1 MDVPKEDDILLLA
14 DEKFDFDLSLSSS
27 SANEDDEVF
36 FGPVGHKERCVAASL
51 ELNHHIPEEPLL
63 PASESHF
70 TWSPLTGE
78 KFVEVYKEA
87 HLLALQIES
96 KSKTKAARDV
106 TAEDL
111 WSQGMERFIQESKL
125 KISLFE
131 KENEMKKSPKS
142 LKRETYYL
150 SDSPLRGPPLLGTQ
164 TPSGMALPSPPA
176 QTQGPPHSPR
186 SSLPVEPSSA
196 HPPNQAGTQR
206 KVISKLVRPRASSV
220 RGKNIHVA
228 TEQPMKRIP
237 ASPSNMKV
245 FSEKESHR
253 DMPPDKSSATRELTS
268 LPAGGSRLVQGK
280 RSLPVPNKLGLKKT
294 LLKPAGYAGGLSRKS
309 SSSGSVSAVISS
321 PCASPAAGR
330 ARSSEPASISA
341 GSSPPLSNSSP
352 SGRTGPA
359 TPWQTVQAGPAGTSC
374 GQSRWAATAEVM
386 AEPAKAPTPGVLARA
401 PTPER
406 GGPGLSSGSTW
417 SQPCQLNAAWN
428 ARRRDSSL
436 LCRTRAVPTPTSQF
450 KIPKFATGEPPD
462 SATPK
467 SCRAQRPQSCTSAG
481 RVIVH
486 STPARRSSVAAPQSL
501 VSSTR
506 TPMSTK
512 HVSALPTPASRR
524 LSGLPFVTP
533 KTMPRALASPL
544 YVSARRLSSEP
555 REKSSVRAAPTRG
568 GNSKA
573 ASRREDSS
581 PDGPFSPPSAVPQ
594 ALHFS
599 PEKSDL
605 AFSRGISTEVELDA
619 APPPGDTPAS
629 EAILVDIKL
638 DQLAITPKAESMAL
652 IDVPLIDFC
661 NSPEARVAVGSES
674 RPLIDLLVNTP
685 DVKRSTAS
693 KAAQEVGQL
702 IDLASPLI
710 QLSPEADKE
719 NVDSPLLKF

>member
-1 MDVPKEDDILLLA
+1 MWDVKVDILLLA

-87 HLLALQIES
+87 HLLALQIER
-96 KSKTKAARDV
+96 KSKDKAAQDG

-111 WSQGMERFIQESKL
+111 WSQGVERFIQESKL

-164 TPSGMALPSPPA
+164 TPAGVALPSAPA
-176 QTQGPPHSPR
+176 RTQGPPHSPR
-186 SSLPVEPSSA
+186 SSLPVEPRTA
-196 HPPNQAGTQR
+196 HPPDQAGTQR
-206 KVISKLVRPRASSV
+206 KVISKLVRPRAVSV

-228 TEQPMKRIP
+228 MEQIMNSLMTP
-237 ASPSNMKV
+237 V
-245 FSEKESHR
+245 FVFVFYNI
-253 DMPPDKSSATRELTS
+253 LF
-268 LPAGGSRLVQGK
+268 Q
-280 RSLPVPNKLGLKKT
+280 LGLKKT

-321 PCASPAAGR
+321 TCASPAASR
-330 ARSSEPASISA
+330 ARSSEPTSISA

-359 TPWQTVQAGPAGTSC
+359 TPWQTLQAGPAGTSC
-374 GQSRWAATAEVM
+374 WESRWATAAKVM
-386 AEPAKAPTPGVLARA
+386 AEPAKAPTPAALDGA

-406 GGPGLSSGSTW
+406 GGPGLSSGSAW
-417 SQPCQLNAAWN
+417 SQSCQLSTAWN
-428 ARRRDSSL
+428 ARRNSSL

-450 KIPKFATGEPPD
+450 KVPKFATGEPPD

-506 TPMSTK
+506 TPIITK

-524 LSGLPFVTP
+524 LSGLPLVTP

-544 YVSARRLSSEP
+544 CLSARRLSSEP
-555 REKSSVRAAPTRG
+555 RKKSSVRAAPTRG

-573 ASRREDSS
+573 ASRCEDSS

-605 AFSRGISTEVELDA
+605 TFSRGISTEVELDA
-619 APPPGDTPAS
+619 APPPGDTSAS
-629 EAILVDIKL
+629 EVLAILVDIKL
-638 DQLAITPKAESMAL
+638 DQLAITPKVESTAL

-661 NSPEARVAVGSES
+661 NSPEAHLAVGSES
-674 RPLIDLLVNTP
+674 RPLIDLLINTP
-685 DVKRSTAS
+685 DMKRSTAS
-693 KAAQEVGQL
+693 KPAQEVGQL

-719 NVDSPLLKF
+719 NMDSPLLKF

>member
-96 KSKTKAARDV
+96 KSKDKAAQDG

-111 WSQGMERFIQESKL
+111 WSQGVERFIQESKL

-164 TPSGMALPSPPA
+164 TPAGVALPSAPA
-176 QTQGPPHSPR
+176 RTQGPPHSPR
-186 SSLPVEPSSA
+186 SSLPVEPRTA
-196 HPPNQAGTQR
+196 HPPDQAGTQR
-206 KVISKLVRPRASSV
+206 KVISKLVRPRAVSV

-253 DMPPDKSSATRELTS
+253 DVPPDKSSAARELAS

-321 PCASPAAGR
+321 TCASPAASR
-330 ARSSEPASISA
+330 ARSSEPTSISA

-359 TPWQTVQAGPAGTSC
+359 TPWQTLQAGPAGTSC
-374 GQSRWAATAEVM
+374 WESRWATVAKVM
-386 AEPAKAPTPGVLARA
+386 AEPAKAPTPAALDGA

-406 GGPGLSSGSTW
+406 GGPGLSSGSAW
-417 SQPCQLNAAWN
+417 SQSCQLSTAWN
-428 ARRRDSSL
+428 ARCNSSL

-450 KIPKFATGEPPD
+450 KVPKFATGEPPD

-506 TPMSTK
+506 TPIITK

-524 LSGLPFVTP
+524 LSGLPLVTP

-544 YVSARRLSSEP
+544 CLSARRLSLEP
-555 REKSSVRAAPTRG
+555 RKKSSVRAAPTRG

-605 AFSRGISTEVELDA
+605 TFSRGISTEVELDA
-619 APPPGDTPAS
+619 APPPGDTSAS

-638 DQLAITPKAESMAL
+638 DQLAITPKAESTAL

-661 NSPEARVAVGSES
+661 NSPEAHLAVGSES
-674 RPLIDLLVNTP
+674 RPLIDLLINTP
-685 DVKRSTAS
+685 DMKRSTAS
-693 KAAQEVGQL
+693 KPAQEVGQL

-719 NVDSPLLKF
+719 NMDSPLLKF